1 MIRASGRF
9 SLLLVAGV
17 VSAAA
22 MEVTTT
28 RPLTLQVMIGGQ
40 KAGSIAIPA
49 GSPVETDGLVA
60 PDHTVLIKR
69 GEVSDRVDADAVNLS
84 RKAPVA
90 AVPSSPLAVPGIS
103 DHHSATAGSTS
114 STGAQT
120 APAGTLAKSST
131 EAALPNCQPPGFPVP
146 IFPSASFNVRD
157 FGALGDGKTL
167 DTVAINKAIDQCHS
181 RGGGDVIFPP
191 GTYLSATIH
200 LLSHVRLLIQTG
212 AEIMSAPTGYDVAEP
227 NPNNR
232 YQDGGH
238 SHFHNA
244 LFWGEN
250 IEDCAV
256 SGGGEINGKSLAM
269 FDPKQ
274 PDIADKMFAI
284 VSGKNIQFD
293 NIRLKNGGHF
303 AWLLNDCEN
312 VTISG
317 VTLKGSR
324 DAIDLMGCRN
334 VQIHG
339 CNFSSCIDD
348 TLGIK
353 SDWALGRKI
362 ETRNIYAWDCDFDSG
377 CNALQFGSETAG
389 DFHNINFWDI
399 RVHRAEK
406 AGIGIT
412 TNDGGDIDGVTCRH
426 ITMTGV
432 ANPIFILVTNRLRS
446 GDPAKR
452 PGIIRNVLLSGIN
465 VTDCR
470 SGPHHGGVNP
480 ITISGRPES
489 ILRDITLEDVTVTY
503 PGGGVSAMAEAIPG
517 YGKEYAPGKFGDRPA
532 AGLYARN
539 IDGLTLRRIFFNFTG
554 QDGRPLLAFS
564 DINGLTIDG
573 FEFKKPDTRQIMKL
587 ERVKNFTILNS
598 PSLPNRKGIS
608 VDRKVE

>member
-1 MIRASGRF
+1 MKRVPGRF
-9 SLLLVAGV
+9 SLLLMAGV
-17 VSAAA
+17 MCAAA
-22 MEVTTT
+22 NVS
-28 RPLTLQVMIGGQ
+28 PSAGQ
-40 KAGSIAIPA
+40 A
-49 GSPVETDGLVA
+49 
-60 PDHTVLIKR
+60 
-69 GEVSDRVDADAVNLS
+69 
-84 RKAPVA
+84 
-90 AVPSSPLAVPGIS
+90 
-103 DHHSATAGSTS
+103 
-114 STGAQT
+114 
-120 APAGTLAKSST
+120 APAETPSKTQTGPESQSCRPPDFP
-131 EAALPNCQPPGFPVP
+131 LPA
-146 IFPSASFNVRD
+146 FPSASFNVRD
-157 FGALGDGKTL
+157 FGASGDGKTP
-167 DTVAINKAIDQCHS
+167 DTAAINRAIERCNS
-181 RGGGDVIFPP
+181 RGGGTVLFPP
-191 GTYLSATIH
+191 GTYVSATIH
-200 LLSHVRLLIQTG
+200 LLSHVRLEIRQGAIIQ
-212 AEIMSAPTGYDVAEP
+212 SAPSGFDLAEP
-227 NPNNR
+227 NPNSR

-244 LFWGEN
+244 LFRGEN

-256 SGGGEINGKSLAM
+256 TGGGEINGKSLAL

-274 PDIADKMFAI
+274 PDAGDKMFSI
-284 VSGKNIQFD
+284 VSGRNIQFD

-317 VTLKGSR
+317 VTLRGSR

-362 ETRNIYAWDCDFDSG
+362 ETRNVYAWDCDFDSG

-389 DFHNINFWDI
+389 DFHNVNLWDI
-399 RVHRAEK
+399 RIHRAEK

-432 ANPIFILVTNRLRS
+432 ANPVFILVTDRLRS

-452 PGIIRNVLLSGIN
+452 KGRIRNVLLSSIT

-470 SGPHHGGVNP
+470 SGPHHGGVHP
-480 ITISGRPES
+480 ITLSGRPES
-489 ILRDITLEDVTVTY
+489 HLKNITLEDITVTY
-503 PGGGVSAMAEAIPG
+503 PGGGLAATADAVPA

-539 IDGLTLRRIFFNFTG
+539 IDGLTLRRVSFAFAA
-554 QDGRPLLAFS
+554 QDGRPVLAFA
-564 DINGLTIDG
+564 DINGLSVEGFRSTQPDG
-573 FEFKKPDTRQIMKL
+573 GPLLRMD
-587 ERVKNFTILNS
+587 RVSECTILDS
-598 PSLPNRKGIS
+598 PGLANCRSVA
-608 VDRKVE
+608 VDRKLE

>member
-1 MIRASGRF
+1 MWKQSPARERVGPIIPLPPLCSLAFLFIVMGTAHAGADDISPPELPPISFRA
-9 SLLLVAGV
+9 V
-17 VSAAA
+17 VY
-22 MEVTTT
+22 
-28 RPLTLQVMIGGQ
+28 
-40 KAGSIAIPA
+40 
-49 GSPVETDGLVA
+49 
-60 PDHTVLIKR
+60 
-69 GEVSDRVDADAVNLS
+69 
-84 RKAPVA
+84 
-90 AVPSSPLAVPGIS
+90 
-103 DHHSATAGSTS
+103 
-114 STGAQT
+114 
-120 APAGTLAKSST
+120 
-131 EAALPNCQPPGFPVP
+131 
-146 IFPSASFNVRD
+146 NVRD
-157 FGALGDGKTL
+157 FGALGDGKAA
-167 DTVAINKAIDQCHS
+167 DTQAINATIEQCAS
-181 RGGGDVIFPP
+181 EGGGDVIFPP

-200 LLSHVRLLIQTG
+200 LLSHVRLVIQSG
-212 AEIMSAPTGYDVAEP
+212 AEILGAPSGYDIAEP
-227 NPNNR
+227 NPSSR

-244 LFWGEN
+244 LFRGEN
-250 IEDCAV
+250 IEGCAV
-256 SGGGEINGKSLAM
+256 TGGGEINGKHLAM

-274 PDIADKMFAI
+274 PDIADKMFSI
-284 VSGKNIQFD
+284 VSSKNIQFD
-293 NIRLKNGGHF
+293 NIHLKSDGHF

-353 SDWALGRKI
+353 SGWALGRKI
-362 ETRNIYAWDCDFDSG
+362 ETRNVYAWNCDFDSG

-389 DFHNINFWDI
+389 DFHNINLWDI

-412 TNDGGDIDGVTCRH
+412 TNDGGDIDGVTYRN
-426 ITMTGV
+426 IMMKGV

-452 PGIIRNVLLSGIN
+452 PGTIRNVLLSRIT

-470 SGPHHGGVNP
+470 AGPHHGGVNP

-489 ILRDITLEDVTVTY
+489 ILKDITLEDVSVTY
-503 PGGGVSAMAEAIPG
+503 PGGGLASMADTVPG
-517 YGKEYAPGKFGDRPA
+517 FGKEYAPGKFGDRPA

-539 IDGLTLRRIFFNFTG
+539 IDGLTLRRISLNFTG
-554 QDGRPLLAFS
+554 QDARPVLTFA
-564 DINGLTIDG
+564 DINRLTIDG
-573 FEFKKPDTRQIMKL
+573 FLGTKPDADPILKMD
-587 ERVKNFTILNS
+587 RVKECTIINS
-598 PSLPNRKGIS
+598 PGLAKREGAS

>member
-1 MIRASGRF
+1 M
-9 SLLLVAGV
+9 
-17 VSAAA
+17 SATA
-22 MEVTTT
+22 MEVTTS
-28 RPLTLQVMIGGQ
+28 RPLNLQVTIGGQ
-40 KAGSIAIPA
+40 KAGSVAIPA
-49 GSPVETDGLVA
+49 GSSVETDGVVA
-60 PDHTVLIKR
+60 ADHTVIIRR
-69 GEVSDRVDADAVNLS
+69 GGMSDRVDADALNLPKTGTS
-84 RKAPVA
+84 AVSVSTPPPAPGAFNNPSA
-90 AVPSSPLAVPGIS
+90 ATTTPSPPMA
-103 DHHSATAGSTS
+103 HA
-114 STGAQT
+114 
-120 APAGTLAKSST
+120 APADTPSKTKSGDG
-131 EAALPNCQPPGFPVP
+131 LPICKPPGFPLAS
-146 IFPSASFNVRD
+146 FPSASFNVRD
-157 FGALGDGKTL
+157 FGALGDGKTP
-167 DTVAINKAIDQCHS
+167 DTASINKAIERCNSQ
-181 RGGGDVIFPP
+181 GGGNVVFPP

-200 LLSHVRLLIQTG
+200 LLSHVRLVIQSG
-212 AEIMSAPTGYDVAEP
+212 AEILGAPSGYDIAEP
-227 NPNNR
+227 NPNSR

-244 LFWGEN
+244 LFRGEN
-250 IEDCAV
+250 IEGCAV
-256 SGGGEINGKSLAM
+256 TGGGEINGKHLAI

-274 PDIADKMFAI
+274 SDIADKMFSI
-284 VSGKNIQFD
+284 VSSKNIQFD
-293 NIRLKNGGHF
+293 NIHLKSGGHF

-362 ETRNIYAWDCDFDSG
+362 ETCNVYAWDCDFDSG

-389 DFHNINFWDI
+389 DFHNINLWDI

-426 ITMTGV
+426 FTMTGV

-452 PGIIRNVLLSGIN
+452 PGTIRNVLLSGIT

-470 SGPHHGGVNP
+470 AGPHHGGVNP
-480 ITISGRPES
+480 ITISGRPDS
-489 ILRDITLEDVTVTY
+489 FLKDIILEDISVTY
-503 PGGGVSAMAEAIPG
+503 PGGGLTSMTNAAPG

-539 IDGLTLRRIFFNFTG
+539 IDGLTLRRVSFSFSA
-554 QDGRPLLAFS
+554 QDGRPVLAFVDVS
-564 DINGLTIDG
+564 GLIIDG
-573 FEFKKPDTRQIMKL
+573 FTSKQPAAGPLLKL
-587 ERVKNFTILNS
+587 DRVKNCTIHNS
-598 PSLPNRKGIS
+598 PSLATCLGVS
-608 VDRKVE
+608 VDGRVE